1 MSSDVWNAPL
11 GKGGGS
17 LPRPRK
23 HQRPLQ
29 IPLNRSLSQGA
40 REGKKGG
47 GGVEWRITTATPP
60 EMNSPLSTP
69 GGAGLG
75 GRRGRSRDGAHELSP
90 GGGTGGRRR
99 VATSPGMGGGGGR
112 QGGKGSP
119 KGGKG
124 GKGGR
129 RRRSL
134 ITTEFSPAEWNINNL
149 NKYKKWVHTIVGRPF
164 WRLLSWKQ
172 RLFWEILAQIAT
184 WKNWNWI
191 FRADAA
197 RQKSEALRSLATQ
210 LIEEHDDYTKKN
222 EKVSSA
228 SLSIIVIFITN
239 LTITVIIN
247 LTTMIPTRL
256 QSTGWRREIGMCI
269 SGKMSSRR
277 KLKPWRWQNSTP
289 LLVYPFIPFNALT
302 LGHFH
307 LDTFT
312 FLDTFTWT
320 LSLSWALSLGHFHMD
335 NTFTFL
341 VTHQL
346 WNHYFP
352 KRWNWNFCPR
362 AGEMLTMPW
371 LR

>member
-60 EMNSPLSTP
+60 ELNSPLSTP
-69 GGAGLG
+69 GGGGLG

-149 NKYKKWVHTIVGRPF
+149 NKYKK
-164 WRLLSWKQ
+164 
-172 RLFWEILAQIAT
+172 
-184 WKNWNWI
+184 
-191 FRADAA
+191 
-197 RQKSEALRSLATQ
+197 
-210 LIEEHDDYTKKN
+210 
-222 EKVSSA
+222 
-228 SLSIIVIFITN
+228 
-239 LTITVIIN
+239 
-247 LTTMIPTRL
+247 
-256 QSTGWRREIGMCI
+256 
-269 SGKMSSRR
+269 
-277 KLKPWRWQNSTP
+277 
-289 LLVYPFIPFNALT
+289 
-302 LGHFH
+302 
-307 LDTFT
+307 
-312 FLDTFTWT
+312 
-320 LSLSWALSLGHFHMD
+320 
-335 NTFTFL
+335 
-341 VTHQL
+341 
-346 WNHYFP
+346 
-352 KRWNWNFCPR
+352 
-362 AGEMLTMPW
+362 
-371 LR
+371 